1 MSKLLIL
8 DNYDSFTYNLVHY
21 FEELLQE
28 EVSIFR
34 NDEIT
39 LDEVN
44 SYSRIVLSPGP
55 NLPDQA
61 GILLPLIKRY
71 AATKPILG
79 VCLGHQALAV
89 AYGGKLKQ
97 LNEVMHGL
105 QRNCNLINESKLF
118 ISVEQKFVAGRY
130 HSWVVDKNTLPENF
144 KITAIDDDG
153 EIMAMEHLS
162 LPLYGV
168 QFHPESIMTPDGKLM
183 LRNWLEITK

>member
-168 QFHPESIMTPDGKLM
+168 QFHPESIMTPEGKLM